1 MWELRSGRLISKLA
15 DTIGAIVTHS
25 EINPDGRFIVS
36 SETGKLLIWDR
47 VTEQV
52 LFRDDQPGIQQIK
65 FMEGGEKVLSISC
78 ANINR
83 KNEDAECADLIAVAR
98 VRNIPDGALQCSF
111 EYSFKMI
118 PGIPFRNAIITSDN
132 SHIVV
137 VTIDKLNKDSISI
150 FNTNG
155 NYMHKIA
162 LRGYNIKVWFVRCA
176 IL

>member
-1 MWELRSGRLISKLA
+1 M
-15 DTIGAIVTHS
+15 GAIVTHS

-83 KNEDAECADLIAVAR
+83 KNEDTECADLIAVAR

-111 EYSFKMI
+111 EYSFRMI

-162 LRGYNIKVWFVRCA
+162 LRGYNIKVCLVRCA
-176 IL
+176 IFFVKLWRRFKCSSV